1 MESLWTAAPPL
12 GTLSGLG
19 ENFASSL
26 GSRAPHSGP
35 LGNRSPGSETLLGS
49 LIRGL
54 IYEVS
59 WSKTL
64 LVILGLGAS
73 KFLLTSLVPHWTKV
87 FFHQPTWVAARWAR

>member
-1 MESLWTAAPPL
+1 MESLGTGAPPL

-19 ENFASSL
+19 ETFASSL

-35 LGNRSPGSETLLGS
+35 LGNRSPG
-49 LIRGL
+49 L

-59 WSKTL
+59 WSKAL

-73 KFLLTSLVPHWTKV
+73 KFLLLSLVPHWTKV